1 MNDKD
6 LAIVETARERRARLA
21 AALIHGGLDSRRRLT
36 ALHKRILIGVVIAAI
51 AVAVCAGVSFVVKF
65 MADRNAQN
73 QANTVAAQTYQVE
86 HTVEGGIAR

>member
-6 LAIVETARERRARLA
+6 LAIVETARERRERLA

-36 ALHKRILIGVVIAAI
+36 ALHKRVLIGVVVGAV

-65 MADRNAQN
+65 MADRQAQSEANA
-73 QANTVAAQTYQVE
+73 VAAQTYEFPQ
-86 HTVEGGIAR
+86 TVNGGMTR